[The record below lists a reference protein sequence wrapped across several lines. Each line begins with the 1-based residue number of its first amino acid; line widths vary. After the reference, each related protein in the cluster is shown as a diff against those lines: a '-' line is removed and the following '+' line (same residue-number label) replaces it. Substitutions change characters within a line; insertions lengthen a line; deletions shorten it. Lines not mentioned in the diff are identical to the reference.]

1 MKKKPFQRVIKERL
15 QKVPLFVVS
24 DREPNIHNWSE
35 NWMECLGPASGLT
48 VALDP
53 VMRALGTL

>member
-1 MKKKPFQRVIKERL
+1 MKKKRFQQVIKEKL

-35 NWMECLGPASGLT
+35 NWIECLQPASGLT
-48 VALDP
+48 IALDP
-53 VMRALGTL
+53 MVRALGTF